1 MRGFLAPVVTGVT
14 VLLLVAVGTFVVGWL
29 TGAGLTFA
37 VALDSWS
44 AVLSTI
50 VGGVLFMCGP
60 LLTGVL
66 FVLPFAI
73 AGTLLGVLEKRRERA
88 R

>member
-1 MRGFLAPVVTGVT
+1 MRGFLATVVPGVT
-14 VLLLVAVGTFVVGWL
+14 VLLSVAISAFVVGWI
-29 TGAGLTFA
+29 TGPGLTLA
-37 VALDSWS
+37 MALDSWT
-44 AVLSTI
+44 AILATI

-60 LLTGVL
+60 VLTGML

-73 AGTLLGVLEKRRERA
+73 AGTLLGVLDKRRVRA